1 MNSSSARPPVSAYL
15 VLGIGILAVS
25 SASILIRF
33 AQREAPSLV
42 IAAYRLTLAALI
54 LLPITLWRSRA
65 ALRQLTGRQIGW
77 LVGAGLFLAIHFAA
91 WITSLEMTTVVSS
104 VVLVATTPLWVAL
117 ASPFVLKEK
126 IPAAIWWGVGLSL
139 AGSLAVAASGI
150 CTIGGAGLN
159 CTLTPQSWTGESLT
173 GNLLALVGAW
183 CAAGY
188 MIIGRRVRPS
198 LPLPVYTLGVYGSA
212 ALALLAMAAAT
223 GANFIGSRV
232 TGEFQPFSALTWI
245 CIAGLALGP
254 QLLGHTSYNWA
265 LGYLPAASVSVALL
279 GEPVGTTIL
288 ALLLL
293 KEIPSPI
300 ELVGGFLILAGI
312 YITSRASTATKN
324 GLPDEG

>member
-1 MNSSSARPPVSAYL
+1 

-33 AQREAPSLV
+33 AQREASSLV
-42 IAAYRLTLAALI
+42 IAAYRLTISALI
-54 LLPITLWRSRA
+54 LLPITLSRSRA
-65 ALRQLTGRQIGW
+65 ALRRVTGQQMAW
-77 LVGAGLFLAIHFAA
+77 LAAAGLFLAIHFAA
-91 WITSLEMTTVVSS
+91 WITSLEMTTVFSS

-117 ASPFVLKEK
+117 VSPFFLNEK

-139 AGSLAVAASGI
+139 AGSLAVAASGM
-150 CTIGGAGLN
+150 CVIGGGLK
-159 CTLTPQSWTGESLT
+159 CTLTPHLWTGQNLT

-212 ALALLAMAAAT
+212 ALALLAMAAAS
-223 GANFIGSRV
+223 GASFVGSKV
-232 TGEFQPFSALTWI
+232 AGQFQPFSALTWI
-245 CIAGLALGP
+245 CIAGLAIGP

-288 ALLLL
+288 AFIILR
-293 KEIPSPI
+293 EMPTMI
-300 ELVGGFLILAGI
+300 ELAGGILILAGI
-312 YITSRASTATKN
+312 YITSRASIGLKN
-324 GLPDEG
+324 GQPVGG

>member
-1 MNSSSARPPVSAYL
+1 MNSPSRRPPVPAYL

-33 AQREAPSLV
+33 AQREASSLV
-42 IAAYRLTLAALI
+42 IAAYRLTLSALI
-54 LLPITLWRSRA
+54 LLPITVWHSRA
-65 ALRQLTGRQIGW
+65 ALRRVTGRQMGW
-77 LVGAGLFLAIHFAA
+77 LAGAGLFLAIHFAA
-91 WITSLEMTTVVSS
+91 WITSLEMTTVFSS

-117 ASPFVLKEK
+117 VSPFFLNEK

-139 AGSLAVAASGI
+139 AGSLAVAASGM
-150 CTIGGAGLN
+150 CVIGGGLK
-159 CTLTPQSWTGESLT
+159 CTLTPQLWTGQNLT

-212 ALALLAMAAAT
+212 ALALLAMAAAS
-223 GANFIGSRV
+223 GASFVGSMV
-232 TGEFQPFSALTWI
+232 TGQFQPFSALTWI
-245 CIAGLALGP
+245 CIAGLAIGP

-288 ALLLL
+288 AFIIL
-293 KEIPSPI
+293 KEMPSLI
-300 ELVGGFLILAGI
+300 ELAGGILILVGI
-312 YITSRASTATKN
+312 YITSRAST
-324 GLPDEG
+324 GS

>member
-1 MNSSSARPPVSAYL
+1 LNPSSARPPISAYL

-33 AQREAPSLV
+33 AQREAHSLV

-54 LLPITLWRSRA
+54 LLPITLWGSRT
-65 ALRQLTGRQIGW
+65 ALRRLTGRQMGW
-77 LVGAGLFLAIHFAA
+77 LAAAGLFLAIHFAA
-91 WITSLEMTTVVSS
+91 WITSLEMTTVISS

-117 ASPFVLKEK
+117 ASPFLLKEK
-126 IPAAIWWGVGLSL
+126 IPAALWWGVGLSL

-150 CTIGGAGLN
+150 CVVDGDGMN
-159 CTLTPQSWTGESLT
+159 CMMTPQHWTGKSLT

-212 ALALLAMAAAT
+212 AVVLLAMAAT
-223 GANFIGSRV
+223 SGASFIGSW
-232 TGEFQPFSALTWI
+232 GSGQFQSFSALTWV

-300 ELVGGFLILAGI
+300 EVAGGILILMGI
-312 YITSRASTATKN
+312 YITSRATTESKN
-324 GLPDEG
+324 GQPKEG